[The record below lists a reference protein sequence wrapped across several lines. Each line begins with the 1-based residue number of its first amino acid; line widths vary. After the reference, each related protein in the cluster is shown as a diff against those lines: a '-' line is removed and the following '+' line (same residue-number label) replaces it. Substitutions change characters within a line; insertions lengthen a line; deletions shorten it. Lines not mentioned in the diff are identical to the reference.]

1 MELYQLLCK
10 ELSISRQEIDKFLIS
25 APKMYKIYFIP
36 KRTSGRR
43 RIAHPSKA
51 LKKYQRALIPVL
63 KRSLPIHKS
72 AMAYRE
78 GVGVKKNARAHLH
91 SKYLLKMDFQ
101 NFFHSITPEL
111 FFSYL
116 DLLGFSGLSN
126 GEDRYLLK
134 NLLFHNP
141 SKKDGGKLMLSVGAP
156 SSPFISNTV
165 LCFFDASLSEICSAQ
180 GIRYTRYAD
189 DLTFSTNNKNT
200 LFPLPNNVKTLLKES
215 FDGLINVN
223 ESKTVFSSKAHNRH
237 ITGVTLTNDDK
248 LSIGRERKRY
258 ISSLIHQFSL
268 SQMLD
273 EDVSYLQGLFAFAC
287 DIEPIFKDRM
297 IKKYSADTI
306 EALVRSSS

>member
-10 ELSISRQEIDKFLIS
+10 ELSTSRQEIDKLLIS

-43 RIAHPSKA
+43 RIAHPSKT
-51 LKKYQRALIPVL
+51 LKKYQRALIPILDRTLAV
-63 KRSLPIHKS
+63 HKS

-78 GVGVKKNARAHLH
+78 GIGVKQNARAHLH

-116 DLLGFSGLSN
+116 DFLDSNDLSSE
-126 GEDRYLLK
+126 EDRYLLR

-141 SKKDGGKLMLSVGAP
+141 SKKDGGKLMLSIGAP
-156 SSPFISNTV
+156 SSPLVSNTIMY
-165 LCFFDASLSEICSAQ
+165 FFDTSLSEMCSAQ

-189 DLTFSTNNKNT
+189 DLTFSTNKKKI
-200 LFPLPNNVKTLLKES
+200 LFFLPNDVKKLLKES
-215 FDGLINVN
+215 FGGLISVN

-237 ITGVTLTNDDK
+237 VTGVTITNDDK

-268 SQMLD
+268 SQMSG